1 MLHEAAAFAEL
12 DESVPGVRWAPKSK
26 LASLARA
33 VCSFPAMLSL
43 ALAVLTV
50 LTVSHRF
57 NDPDL
62 WWHLKTCEIIWNT
75 HSIPQTDLF
84 SFTTNHHAWTDHEW
98 LSQVTL
104 YGAWKLAGYSGLMLW
119 LCVLASLIFIGQ
131 YALCSLYSGNVKV
144 ALLGGLIAW
153 LFCHQ
158 RSGHSASYPR
168 ISSAHLR
175 IAHLAPGP
183 FL

>member
-1 MLHEAAAFAEL
+1 MLHEAATVTEL
-12 DESVPGVRWAPKSK
+12 NERVPAVRWVPNSK
-26 LASLARA
+26 PASIVRA
-33 VCSFPAMLSL
+33 LFSFPAMLSL

-50 LTVSHRF
+50 LTVSQRF

-62 WWHLKTCEIIWNT
+62 WWHLKTGEIIWTT

-104 YGAWKLAGYSGLMLW
+104 YGAWKVAGYSGLMLW

-131 YALCSLYSGNVKV
+131 YALCSLYSGNAKV
-144 ALLGGLIAW
+144 ALLGALMAWFFATIGLGI
-153 LFCHQ
+153 
-158 RSGHSASYPR
+158 RP
-168 ISSAHLR
+168 HL
-175 IAHLAPGP
+175 IG
-183 FL
+183 